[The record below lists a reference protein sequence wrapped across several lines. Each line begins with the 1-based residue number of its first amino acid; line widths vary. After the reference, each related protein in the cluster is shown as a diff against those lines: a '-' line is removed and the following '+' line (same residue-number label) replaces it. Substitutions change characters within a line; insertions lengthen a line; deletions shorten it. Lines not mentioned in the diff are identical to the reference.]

1 MRRTLATLAVGALV
15 VGACGGTST
24 DTDGPLIVYSGRA
37 EELVQP
43 LIDDFTEATGVEV
56 IVRYAGSTE
65 LAATLLEEAESS
77 DADIFYAQ
85 DPASLGAV
93 TALLAPLPDEIL
105 SLVDARFA
113 DREGRWVGVSGRV
126 RVLAV
131 NTESGVA
138 APDSIDEVVDGR
150 YQGKLGIA
158 PTNGSFLAFVSAMI
172 LDRGEEATLDWLR
185 RLAASDPVDF
195 PGNSPVLEAV
205 ASGEIDAGLINHYY
219 LYQLKAEGGGD
230 TAENHFLTAGDPGT
244 LVMPSGVGIVATS
257 DHPDAAAQLVEFL
270 LSDRAQQFFAEET
283 YEYPLIAGVSPVD
296 GLPPLSSLNALDIDL
311 SSLASVLERAT
322 QLVAEAG
329 LV

>member
-1 MRRTLATLAVGALV
+1 MRRALATLALGAIV
-15 VGACGGTST
+15 VGACGGGTT
-24 DTDGPLIVYSGRA
+24 DTDSPLIVYSGRA

-43 LIDDFTEATGVEV
+43 LIEEFTATTGIEV

-65 LAATLLEEAESS
+65 LAATLLEEGQSS
-77 DADIFYAQ
+77 DADVFYAQ

-93 TALLAPLPDEIL
+93 TALLAALPDEVL

-131 NTESGVA
+131 NTDSGVA
-138 APDSIDEVVDGR
+138 APASIDEVVDGR
-150 YQGKLGIA
+150 YRGRLGIA

-172 LDRGEEATLDWLR
+172 LDRGEDATLDWLR
-185 RLAASDPVDF
+185 RLAANDPVDF

-230 TAENHFLTAGDPGT
+230 TADNHFLSAGDPGT

-257 DHPDAAAQLVEFL
+257 DKPEAASQFVEFL
-270 LSDRAQQFFAEET
+270 LSDRSQQYFAEET
-283 YEYPLIAGVSPVD
+283 YEYPLIAGVAPVA
-296 GLPPLSSLNALDIDL
+296 GLPPLTSLNAPDIDF